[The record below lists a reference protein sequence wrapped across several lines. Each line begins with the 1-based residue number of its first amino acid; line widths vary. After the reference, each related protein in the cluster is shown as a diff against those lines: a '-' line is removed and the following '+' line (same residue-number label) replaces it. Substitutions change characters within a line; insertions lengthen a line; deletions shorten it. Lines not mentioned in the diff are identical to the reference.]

1 MSAFSRSWIPN
12 QHGAWAMLITPVV
25 VGALAG
31 GPTAWHLLLLLTWLA
46 AYCLNFFLQQTLKR
60 RRWGKHDR
68 QVITYGSLTAALGL
82 PLAWH
87 APELLPLLAIALP
100 AFALNVFFVVR
111 RNERAW
117 LNDVVGILLAGVVGY
132 GAVLLGSRPLT
143 EATERH
149 AVLALVVVSAYF
161 IGTVLYVKTLIRERG
176 SALWLRLSHGYH
188 ALFAVA
194 LLATGQWA
202 LALIATALLA
212 RAWYVPTQG
221 WTPKRVGLGEIASTT
236 AVAVGAL
243 LTLP

>member
-12 QHGAWAMLITPVV
+12 QHGAWAMLITPVL
-25 VGALAG
+25 VGALAA

-60 RRWGKHDR
+60 RRWGRHDR
-68 QVITYGSLTAALGL
+68 QILVYGSLTALFGL
-82 PLAWH
+82 PLAWR
-87 APELLPLLAIALP
+87 APDLLALLVLALP
-100 AFALNVFFVVR
+100 AFALNVFFVLR

-132 GAVLLGSRPLT
+132 GAVLLGGRPLT
-143 EATERH
+143 DASERH
-149 AVLALVVVSAYF
+149 ATLALVVVSAYF

-176 SALWLRLSHGYH
+176 SLLWLRLSHGYH
-188 ALFAVA
+188 GLLVLA
-194 LLATGQWA
+194 LLATGQWT
-202 LALIATALLA
+202 LALIAAALLA
-212 RAWYVPTQG
+212 RAWYVPRVG
-221 WTPKRVGLGEIASTT
+221 WTPKRVGMVEIASTT